1 MKIYE
6 ISTTDLYCFEP
17 LEEGASQI
25 FGRTGKAK
33 SRSKAKIT
41 TQRFRCPTGPRKG
54 RIVANVSTCHAPIK
68 ASAKQKMTVV
78 RARAPKKAS
87 WKAKLTKK
95 GSGVSRTVANLN
107 KAKGSLKPRK
117 IKKAKA

>member
-1 MKIYE
+1 MKIAE
-6 ISTTDLYCFEP
+6 LFEA
-17 LEEGASQI
+17 ETI
-25 FGRTGKAK
+25 FKRGGGSGGTRKGKVQ
-33 SRSKAKIT
+33 SRK
-41 TQRFRCPTGPRKG
+41 FRCMSGPRKG

-68 ASAKQKMTVV
+68 ASAKQRMTVT

-117 IKKAKA
+117 IKKARA

>member
-1 MKIYE
+1 MRLLE
-6 ISTTDLYCFEP
+6 LFNDLTEK
-17 LEEGASQI
+17 QI
-25 FGRTGKAK
+25 WGRTGKK
-33 SRSKAKIT
+33 LVRKY
-41 TQRFRCPTGPRKG
+41 RCMGGKRHG
-54 RIVANVSTCHAPIK
+54 RIVANISTCHAPIK

>member
-1 MKIYE
+1 MKIAE
-6 ISTTDLYCFEP
+6 LFE
-17 LEEGASQI
+17 ADTI
-25 FGRTGKAK
+25 FKRGGGSGGTRKGKVQ
-33 SRSKAKIT
+33 SRK
-41 TQRFRCPTGPRKG
+41 FRCKSGPRKG

-68 ASAKQKMTVV
+68 ASAKQKMTVL
-78 RARAPKKAS
+78 RARPKKAS